1 MDGTSLNEEAP
12 VSCVE
17 ERKRR
22 ARNPR
27 TEEIMIRS
35 KTTASART
43 RAKKKM
49 RGSKSRVA
57 LLVEHEGSVG
67 VHAVLA
73 QLFGPQR

>member
-1 MDGTSLNEEAP
+1 MCYQIHWRCERERFLDGTSLNEEAP

-35 KTTASART
+35 KN
-43 RAKKKM
+43 
-49 RGSKSRVA
+49 GSKRSNTR
-57 LLVEHEGSVG
+57 EEKNEGLKEPRCASCG
-67 VHAVLA
+67 A
-73 QLFGPQR
+73 